1 MSKREMIEV
10 NTSIDDIKLTNKKII
25 ELKNNNEQFF
35 MLNGKRK
42 TYHILTYGCQMNE
55 HDSEKISGILTSI
68 GYEES
73 ENEKDANLIIF
84 NTCLIRENAELKV
97 FGKLGEVKGLKR
109 NNPDML
115 VAICGCMMQKQEIRE
130 KVMKTFSFVD
140 IIFGT
145 NTIHELPDLIYNV
158 DFKNHK
164 SIGIIDSTEQI
175 YENMPKIR
183 KYKYKAL
190 VNITYGCNNFC
201 SYCVVPYVRGREKSR
216 EPLEIINEV
225 KKLAEDGCKEIT
237 LLGQNVNSYG
247 NSLDNKFSFADL
259 LLELNKVDG
268 IERIRFMTS
277 HPKDL
282 TNDLIHVIKE
292 CDKICNHIH
301 LPIQSG
307 SNKILDKMNRKY
319 TKEHYLDIVSKIKSE
334 IPDVSI
340 TTDIIVGF
348 PGETEED
355 FKETVDVVKKVEYD
369 SAFTYLYSIREGT
382 KAALMEDQIPD
393 ETKHKRF
400 DELLDVLYP
409 IVYEKNKQCIGK
421 VYSILVESV
430 SKSSES
436 FLTGRTEHFRLVHF
450 KGSED
455 LIGQIVNVKITN
467 VKTFHMEGVLTQ
479 QENDKRTI
487 DEQL

>member
-1 MSKREMIEV
+1 MSKREMVVV
-10 NTSIDDIKLTNKKII
+10 NTSIDDINRTNKKII
-25 ELKNNNEQFF
+25 ELKNSNEQFF
-35 MLNGKRK
+35 MINGRRK
-42 TYHILTYGCQMNE
+42 TFNILTYGCQMNE
-55 HDSEKISGILTSI
+55 HDSEKISGILNSI
-68 GYEES
+68 GYEET
-73 ENEKDANLIIF
+73 EDEKTADFVIF
-84 NTCLIRENAELKV
+84 NTCLIRENAELKF
-97 FGKLGEVKGLKR
+97 FGKLGEIKGLKR

-115 VAICGCMMQKQEIRE
+115 VSVCGCMMQKSEIRE
-130 KVMKTFSFVD
+130 KIMKTFSFVD

-145 NTIHELPDLIYNV
+145 NTIHGLPDLIYNAT
-158 DFKNHK
+158 FNKRK
-164 SIGIIDSTEQI
+164 SVGIIDNTELI
-175 YENMPKIR
+175 YEDMPKTR
-183 KYKYKAL
+183 KYNYKAL

-201 SYCVVPYVRGREKSR
+201 SYCVVPYVRGKEKSR
-216 EPLEIINEV
+216 ETEDIINEV
-225 KKLAEDGCKEIT
+225 IKLANEGCKEIT

-247 NSLDNKFSFADL
+247 NSLGPKFTFADL
-259 LLELNKVDG
+259 LRELNKIDG

-282 TNDLIHVIKE
+282 TDDLIYAIKE
-292 CDKICNHIH
+292 CDKLCKHIH

-307 SNKILDKMNRKY
+307 SNKILEKMNRKY
-319 TKEHYLDIVSKIKSE
+319 TKEHYLGIVSKIKSI

-355 FKETVDVVKKVEYD
+355 FQETVNIVREVGYD
-369 SAFTYLYSIREGT
+369 SAYTYLYSIREGT
-382 KAALMEDQIPD
+382 KAALMENQIPD

-421 VYSILVESV
+421 VYSILVESK
-430 SKSSES
+430 SKNSEN

-455 LIGQIVNVKITN
+455 LMGQIVNVKITN
-467 VKTFHMEGVLTQ
+467 VKTFHMEGVL
-479 QENDKRTI
+479 
-487 DEQL
+487 EQ